1 LLECT
6 PQNRLRKKNRSL
18 LNYKME
24 HTHFIDKDPNKFEA
38 LVELQKEHIQSM
50 KEEQVYTIL
59 DRFENA
65 WYLKTND
72 FRNARELGYRQFVH
86 SDNFDDFGNPNP
98 SQIDVLAIKGIR
110 DKQRTYLINLKNH
123 ARDLKIH
130 KKEPNDDGMT
140 IVRRINNV
148 LKQLSDGYENI
159 RRHYTSFER
168 VDNPTALPQFSTS
181 GDPSTMDEE
190 EVESSTPYQK
200 CLLYSLDQTYKSG
213 YRRYKG
219 QCCEEIRTIEGH
231 RTRAWKP
238 KFTIENFVYSLSQK
252 DDDFTMWKNFTS
264 RGNVYR
270 DVVDNM
276 NKCIDAQ
283 FPEITKRR
291 HVWSFKNGV
300 FVGKEWLPDHGVYDC
315 RFYPYESAEF
325 RCLDPTI
332 IACKYFDQQFDDFP
346 HVEKWQDIPTPFFDS
361 VLQYQKFDN
370 DVCDWAYVMGGRLCF
385 DVGELDA
392 WQVIPFFK
400 GIARSGKST
409 LITKVFKKFYENED
423 VGTLSNNIEK
433 KFGLSAIKDTFMFIA
448 PEVKG
453 DLALEQAE
461 FQSMVSGE
469 DVSVAVKNKTAVSI
483 EWTTPGVLGGN
494 EVPNWKDNSGSV
506 LRRILTWNFAKQVK
520 EADPQLDEKLN
531 SELPIIL
538 LKCVRAYIDYSNKYR
553 NKDIW
558 NVVPEYFK
566 KIQKQVAMVA
576 SSLHN
581 FLESTLIKYDKDL
594 FVPQKL
600 FVQVFNQHC
609 QANNLGRHKFT
620 QDFYAG
626 PFSSREIEV
635 REEVVTYNG
644 RTYPRQPV
652 VYGLDVVDESLGFT
666 DDY

>member
-1 LLECT
+1 
-6 PQNRLRKKNRSL
+6 
-18 LNYKME
+18 ME
-24 HTHFIDKDPNKFEA
+24 HTHFIDKDPNKFDA
-38 LVELQKEHIQSM
+38 LVQLQKEHIQSM
-50 KEEQVYTIL
+50 KEDQVHDVIV
-59 DRFENA
+59 RFEQA
-65 WYLKTND
+65 WSLKTND

-86 SDNFDDFGNPNP
+86 PDNFDEFGNPNP
-98 SQIDVLAIKGIR
+98 SQIDILAIKGIR
-110 DKQRTYLINLKNH
+110 DKQRTYLINVKNH
-123 ARDLKIH
+123 VRDLKIH

-140 IVRRINNV
+140 IVRRINNI
-148 LKQLSDGYENI
+148 LKQLSDGYDNI

-168 VDNPTALPQFSTS
+168 VDNPTAYPQYGTS
-181 GDPSTMDEE
+181 GGPSTMDEE
-190 EVESSTPYQK
+190 ELEKTTSFQM
-200 CLLYSLDQTYKSG
+200 CLLHSLDQTYKAG

-231 RTRAWKP
+231 RTRAWQTR
-238 KFTIENFVYSLSQK
+238 FTIEQFVYSLAQK
-252 DDDFTMWKNFTS
+252 DDDFTMWKHFTS

-276 NKCIDAQ
+276 SKCTDAQ

-291 HVWSFKNGV
+291 HVWSFRNGV
-300 FVGKEWLPDHGVYDC
+300 FVGKEWIPDRGVHDC
-315 RFYPYESAEF
+315 CFYPYESKEF

-332 IACKYFDQQFDDFP
+332 IACKYFDQQFDDFS
-346 HVEKWQDIPTPFFDS
+346 HIERWQDIPTPFFDS
-361 VLQYQKFDN
+361 VLKYQKFDQEVRN
-370 DVCDWAYVMGGRLCF
+370 WAYVMGGRLCY
-385 DVGELDA
+385 DVGEMDA

-433 KFGLSAIKDTFMFIA
+433 KFGLSAIKDSFMFIA

-469 DVSVAVKNKTAVSI
+469 DVSIAVKNKTAVSI
-483 EWTTPGVLGGN
+483 EWNVPGVLGGN

-506 LRRILTWNFAKQVK
+506 LRRILTWNFSKQVRD
-520 EADPQLDEKLN
+520 ADPQLDEKLN
-531 SELPIIL
+531 RELPVIL
-538 LKCVRAYIDYSNKYR
+538 LKCIRGYLDYSNKY
-553 NKDIW
+553 KDKDTW

-566 KIQKQVAMVA
+566 KVQKQVAMVA

-581 FLESTLIKYDKDL
+581 FMESTLIDYGKDL

-609 QANNLGRHKFT
+609 QANNLGKHRFT
-620 QDFYAG
+620 EDFYAG

-635 REEVVTYNG
+635 REEVVTYKG
-644 RTYPRQPV
+644 RTYPKQPV
-652 VYGLDVVDESLGFT
+652 VFGMDVIEEGLEFT
-666 DDY
+666 DNY

>member
-1 LLECT
+1 
-6 PQNRLRKKNRSL
+6 
-18 LNYKME
+18 ME
-24 HTHFIDKDPNKFEA
+24 HTHFIDKDPNKFDA
-38 LVELQKEHIQSM
+38 LVQLQKEHLQSM
-50 KEEQVYTIL
+50 KDDQVNVVI
-59 DRFENA
+59 DKFEHA
-65 WYLKTND
+65 WSLKTND

-86 SDNFDDFGNPNP
+86 PDNFDETGNPIP
-98 SQIDVLAIKGIR
+98 SQIDILAIKGIR

-123 ARDLKIH
+123 SRDLKIH

-140 IVRRINNV
+140 IVRRINNI

-159 RRHYTSFER
+159 RRHYISFER

-190 EVESSTPYQK
+190 ELEKTTPFQM
-200 CLLYSLDQTYKSG
+200 CLLHSLDQTYKSG

-219 QCCEEIRTIEGH
+219 QCCEEIKTIEGH
-231 RTRAWKP
+231 RTRAWQT
-238 KFTIENFVYSLSQK
+238 KFTIEQFVYSLAQK

-276 NKCIDAQ
+276 SKCTDAQ

-300 FVGKEWLPDHGVYDC
+300 FVGKEWIPDRGVHDC
-315 RFYPYESAEF
+315 CFYPYESKEF

-332 IACKYFDQQFDDFP
+332 IACKYFDQQFDDFS
-346 HVEKWQDIPTPFFDS
+346 HVERWQDIPTPFFDS
-361 VLQYQKFDN
+361 VLKYQQFDK
-370 DVCDWAYVMGGRLCF
+370 DVCDWAYVMGGRLCY
-385 DVGELDA
+385 DVGEMDA

-433 KFGLSAIKDTFMFIA
+433 KFGLSAIKDAFMFIA

-483 EWTTPGVLGGN
+483 EWNVPGVLGGN

-506 LRRILTWNFAKQVK
+506 LRRILTWNFSKQVRD
-520 EADPQLDEKLN
+520 ADPQLDEKLN
-531 SELPIIL
+531 RELPIIL
-538 LKCVRAYIDYSNKYR
+538 LKCIRGYLDYSNKYKD
-553 NKDIW
+553 KDIW
-558 NVVPEYFK
+558 RVVPEYFMQV
-566 KIQKQVAMVA
+566 QKQVAMVA

-581 FLESTLIKYDKDL
+581 FMESTLVEYGKDV

-635 REEVVTYNG
+635 REEIVTYNG
-644 RTYPRQPV
+644 RTYPKQPV
-652 VYGLDVVDESLGFT
+652 IYGIDVIDESLGFT
-666 DDY
+666 EDY

>member
-1 LLECT
+1 
-6 PQNRLRKKNRSL
+6 
-18 LNYKME
+18 ME
-24 HTHFIDKDPNKFEA
+24 HTHFIDKDPNKFDA
-38 LVELQKEHIQSM
+38 LVQLQKEHIQSM
-50 KEEQVYTIL
+50 KEDQVHDVIEKFEQ
-59 DRFENA
+59 A
-65 WYLKTND
+65 WSLKTND

-86 SDNFDDFGNPNP
+86 PDNFDEFGNPNP
-98 SQIDVLAIKGIR
+98 SQIDILAIKGIR
-110 DKQRTYLINLKNH
+110 DKQRTYLINMKNH
-123 ARDLKIH
+123 SRDLKIH
-130 KKEPNDDGMT
+130 KKESSEDGMT
-140 IVRRINNV
+140 IVRRINNI
-148 LKQLSDGYENI
+148 LKQLSDGYDNI

-168 VDNPTALPQFSTS
+168 VDNPTAYPQYSTT

-190 EVESSTPYQK
+190 ELEKTTSFQM
-200 CLLYSLDQTYKSG
+200 CLLHSLDQTYKAG

-231 RTRAWKP
+231 RTRAWQTR
-238 KFTIENFVYSLSQK
+238 FTIEQFVYSLAQK
-252 DDDFTMWKNFTS
+252 DDDFTMWKHFTS

-276 NKCIDAQ
+276 SKCTDAQ

-291 HVWSFKNGV
+291 HVWSFRNGV
-300 FVGKEWLPDHGVYDC
+300 FVGKEWIPDRGVHDC
-315 RFYPYESAEF
+315 CFYPYESKEF

-332 IACKYFDQQFDDFP
+332 IACKYFDQQFDDFS
-346 HVEKWQDIPTPFFDS
+346 HIERWQDIPTPFFDS
-361 VLQYQKFDN
+361 VLKYQKFDQEVRN
-370 DVCDWAYVMGGRLCF
+370 WAYVMGGRLCY
-385 DVGELDA
+385 DVGEMDA

-433 KFGLSAIKDTFMFIA
+433 KFGLSAIKDSFMFIA

-483 EWTTPGVLGGN
+483 EWNVPGVLGGN

-506 LRRILTWNFAKQVK
+506 LRRILTWNFSKQVRD
-520 EADPQLDEKLN
+520 ADPQLDEKLN
-531 SELPIIL
+531 RELPVIL
-538 LKCVRAYIDYSNKYR
+538 LKCIRGYLDYSNKYR
-553 NKDIW
+553 DKDIW

-566 KIQKQVAMVA
+566 KVQKQVAMVA

-581 FLESTLIKYDKDL
+581 FMESTLIDYGKDL

-609 QANNLGRHKFT
+609 QANNLGKHRFT
-620 QDFYAG
+620 EDFYAG

-635 REEVVTYNG
+635 REEVVTYKG
-644 RTYPRQPV
+644 RTYPKQPV
-652 VYGLDVVDESLGFT
+652 VFGMDVIEEGLEFT
-666 DDY
+666 DNY

>member
-1 LLECT
+1 
-6 PQNRLRKKNRSL
+6 
-18 LNYKME
+18 ME
-24 HTHFIDKDPNKFEA
+24 HTHFIDKDPNKYEA
-38 LVELQKEHIQSM
+38 LVQLQKEHIQSM
-50 KEEQVYTIL
+50 KEDQVNDVINKFEQ
-59 DRFENA
+59 A
-65 WYLKTND
+65 WSLKTND

-86 SDNFDDFGNPNP
+86 PDNFDEHGNPNP
-98 SQIDVLAIKGIR
+98 GQIDILAIKGIR
-110 DKQRTYLINLKNH
+110 DKQRTFLINLKNH

-140 IVRRINNV
+140 HVRRINNV

-168 VDNPTALPQFSTS
+168 VEYPTADSKFSTS
-181 GDPSTMDEE
+181 SDPSTMDEE
-190 EVESSTPYQK
+190 EVENSTPFQK
-200 CLLYSLDQTYKSG
+200 CLLHSLDQTYKAG

-219 QCCEEIRTIEGH
+219 QCCEEIRTIEGY
-231 RTRAWKP
+231 RTRAWQP
-238 KFTIENFVYSLSQK
+238 KFTIEQFVYSLSQK

-276 NKCIDAQ
+276 SKCVDAQ

-291 HVWSFKNGV
+291 HVWSFRNGV
-300 FVGKEWLPDHGVYDC
+300 FVGKEWIPDRGVYDC
-315 RFYPYESAEF
+315 CFYSYESKEF

-332 IACKYFDQQFDDFP
+332 IACKYFDQQFDDFS
-346 HVEKWQDIPTPFFDS
+346 HIEKWQDIPTPFFDS
-361 VLQYQKFDN
+361 VLQYQNFEK
-370 DVCDWAYVMGGRLCF
+370 DVCDWAYVMGGRLCY

-433 KFGLSAIKDTFMFIA
+433 KFGLSAIKDSFMFIA

-483 EWTTPGVLGGN
+483 EWNVPGVLGGN

-506 LRRILTWNFAKQVK
+506 LRRILTWNFAKQVR

-531 SELPIIL
+531 RELPIIL
-538 LKCVRAYIDYSNKYR
+538 LKCVRAYLEFSNKYR
-553 NKDIW
+553 DKDIW

-635 REEVVTYNG
+635 REEIVTYNG
-644 RTYPRQPV
+644 RTYPNQPV
-652 VYGLDVVDESLGFT
+652 IYGLDVVDESLGFT
-666 DDY
+666 EDY

>member
-1 LLECT
+1 
-6 PQNRLRKKNRSL
+6 
-18 LNYKME
+18 ME
-24 HTHFIDKDPNKFEA
+24 HTHFIDKDPNKFDA
-38 LVELQKEHIQSM
+38 LVQLQKEHIQSM
-50 KEEQVYTIL
+50 KEDQVHDVIV
-59 DRFENA
+59 RFEQA
-65 WYLKTND
+65 WSLKTND

-86 SDNFDDFGNPNP
+86 PDNFDEFGNPNP
-98 SQIDVLAIKGIR
+98 SQIDILAIKGIR
-110 DKQRTYLINLKNH
+110 DKQRTYLINMKNH
-123 ARDLKIH
+123 SRDLKIH
-130 KKEPNDDGMT
+130 KKESSEDGMT
-140 IVRRINNV
+140 IVRKINNI
-148 LKQLSDGYENI
+148 LKQLSDGYDNI

-168 VDNPTALPQFSTS
+168 VDNPTAYPQYSTT

-190 EVESSTPYQK
+190 ELEKTTSFQM
-200 CLLYSLDQTYKSG
+200 CLLHSLDQTYKAG

-231 RTRAWKP
+231 RTRAWQTR
-238 KFTIENFVYSLSQK
+238 FTIEQFVYSLAQK
-252 DDDFTMWKNFTS
+252 DDDFTMWKHFTS

-276 NKCIDAQ
+276 SKCTDAQ

-291 HVWSFKNGV
+291 HVWSFRNGV
-300 FVGKEWLPDHGVYDC
+300 FVGKEWIPDRGVHDC
-315 RFYPYESAEF
+315 CFYPYESKEF

-332 IACKYFDQQFDDFP
+332 IACKYFDQQFDDFS
-346 HVEKWQDIPTPFFDS
+346 HIERWQDIPTPFFDS
-361 VLQYQKFDN
+361 VLKYQKFDQEVRN
-370 DVCDWAYVMGGRLCF
+370 WAYVMGGRLCY
-385 DVGELDA
+385 DVGEMDA

-433 KFGLSAIKDTFMFIA
+433 KFGLSAIKDSFMFIA

-469 DVSVAVKNKTAVSI
+469 DVSIAVKNKTAVSI
-483 EWTTPGVLGGN
+483 EWNVPGVLGGN

-506 LRRILTWNFAKQVK
+506 LRRILTWNFSKQVRD
-520 EADPQLDEKLN
+520 ADPQLDEKLN
-531 SELPIIL
+531 RELPVIL
-538 LKCVRAYIDYSNKYR
+538 LKCIRGYLEYSNKYKD
-553 NKDIW
+553 KDIW

-566 KIQKQVAMVA
+566 KVQKQVAMVA

-581 FLESTLIKYDKDL
+581 FMESTLIDYGKDL

-609 QANNLGRHKFT
+609 QANNLGKHRFT
-620 QDFYAG
+620 EDFYAG

-635 REEVVTYNG
+635 REEVVTYKG
-644 RTYPRQPV
+644 RTYPKQPV
-652 VYGLDVVDESLGFT
+652 VFGMDVIEEGLEFT
-666 DDY
+666 DNY